1 VVGLWILVALLG
13 LLALLWWLPIQIALR
28 LHQEEWTARLQGRIQ
43 IGPVSRSVTL
53 ELTRWMQRLERRTE
67 RATQTAGQLSKRR
80 RVVSEIVSPGRLIQ
94 IAAPAIQY
102 FRRRLRFRRLD
113 LVVDVGGGD
122 AFESALLAGTAW
134 TVIGLFG
141 SILSFL
147 FEIPPGLYRASVQ
160 PNWQDPTLRVH
171 LDCIL
176 HFRGGD
182 AMTAGFLFVRQ
193 ALRSA
198 QVSTWLRMAFGR
210 KGEGSRG

>member
-13 LLALLWWLPIQIALR
+13 LLSLLWWLPIQIALR
-28 LHQEEWTARLQGRIQ
+28 LHQEEWNARLQGRIQ
-43 IGPVSRSVTL
+43 IGPVSRSVTI
-53 ELTRWMQRLERRTE
+53 ELTPLIQRWARRSDQ
-67 RATQTAGQLSKRR
+67 ATKTAGHAPEHRPPAR
-80 RVVSEIVSPGRLIQ
+80 EIVSPGKLFQ
-94 IAAPAIQY
+94 IAAPATQY
-102 FRRRLRFRRLD
+102 FRRRVRFRRLD
-113 LVVDVGGGD
+113 LVVDVGAGD

-134 TVIGLFG
+134 TVIGLLG

-147 FEIPPGLYRASVQ
+147 FDIPAGLYRASVQ
-160 PNWQDPTLRVH
+160 PNWQVPTLRVH
-171 LDCIL
+171 VDCIL

-198 QVSTWLRMAFGR
+198 RLSAWLRTAFSR